1 MFCYKCGTELPDGV
15 AFCHKCGTKIVVDDS
30 VKAEPEQRN
39 VTAKP
44 VGMKQQQPNVVLSV
58 PEKKRPR
65 KLPVILGIL
74 ALAIVSVGVYLGTRD
89 ENDLSNMTE
98 LTKTFTSESD
108 DVSFQYPKAWK
119 IVDSDDESV
128 VVRLSNADIYSFI
141 YVRKFADGSGDA
153 GNLYDMDDEY
163 FLKNFIAEGNVAES
177 TSMVDINGFPA
188 REVYY
193 SVPDSNVGTVYYRTY
208 LYAFETVV
216 YRIDLVKKELNP
228 IDVDRVFDAIMDS
241 YTITAVPDE
250 SRLATDSSEG
260 TVDRNVA
267 YKEAYA
273 EKVREL
279 AAEDDTVRFALID
292 LTGNDIPELAVDHYG
307 YGVSVFT
314 WADGEII
321 PLMDYWPYGAG
332 GNMGYEYIPGQNVIR
347 NMNLDQAGAIVYES
361 YMMVNDAGE
370 IVSLFDEDISARY
383 FRDINGNGSMDE
395 GEYCEEPV
403 YYYGDTEIS
412 KEEYAAYQIPG
423 DFERITGDL
432 PAEMIL
438 EELEGNDMTSGYPS
452 DDILPEYY
460 EPIEN
465 YWGLSGY
472 YIGNTGQS
480 TLSFS
485 IYTSQEEGESEIGS
499 ADIYTDNGQHY
510 SGMVIPIEKGVY
522 KVIVDA
528 GEEVLLV
535 ESSFDD
541 VVALQ
546 LYVDGQFLEEYRM
559 KEHYE
564 S

>member
-1 MFCYKCGTELPDGV
+1 
-15 AFCHKCGTKIVVDDS
+15 
-30 VKAEPEQRN
+30 
-39 VTAKP
+39 
-44 VGMKQQQPNVVLSV
+44 
-58 PEKKRPR
+58 
-65 KLPVILGIL
+65 
-74 ALAIVSVGVYLGTRD
+74 
-89 ENDLSNMTE
+89 
-98 LTKTFTSESD
+98 
-108 DVSFQYPKAWK
+108 
-119 IVDSDDESV
+119 
-128 VVRLSNADIYSFI
+128 
-141 YVRKFADGSGDA
+141 
-153 GNLYDMDDEY
+153 
-163 FLKNFIAEGNVAES
+163 
-177 TSMVDINGFPA
+177 
-188 REVYY
+188 
-193 SVPDSNVGTVYYRTY
+193 
-208 LYAFETVV
+208 
-216 YRIDLVKKELNP
+216 
-228 IDVDRVFDAIMDS
+228 
-241 YTITAVPDE
+241 
-250 SRLATDSSEG
+250 
-260 TVDRNVA
+260 
-267 YKEAYA
+267 
-273 EKVREL
+273 
-279 AAEDDTVRFALID
+279 
-292 LTGNDIPELAVDHYG
+292 
-307 YGVSVFT
+307 
-314 WADGEII
+314 
-321 PLMDYWPYGAG
+321 
-332 GNMGYEYIPGQNVIR
+332 MGYEYIPGQNVIR

-370 IVSLFDEDISARY
+370 IVRLFDEDISARY
-383 FRDINGNGSMDE
+383 FRDINGNGSIDE

-438 EELEGNDMTSGYPS
+438 EELEGSDMTSRYPS

-465 YWGLSGY
+465 YWGLSGF

-485 IYTSQEEGESEIGS
+485 VYTSQEEGEREIGS

-522 KVIVDA
+522 KVIADA

-535 ESSFDD
+535 ESSSDD